1 MALSPE
7 DPHSYARPDL
17 AFVTDIHL
25 ELKVN
30 FQEQILKGKAVL
42 TVERKPS
49 ISEIILDSHKL
60 FIWSVKSLHPA
71 TNLTYEI
78 GHESRFGSK
87 FTINLPEPIHETD
100 TQYKIEIEYQTSK
113 NSPALHWLTSYQ
125 TADRTHPFLISNCK
139 FARARA
145 MFPCQDTPSN
155 KFTYSAKIFV
165 PLDFVVLMSAL
176 LENILSYSTRENLFE
191 YFQTIQVPS
200 YAVAIAVGSLK
211 IIHISEDIAVFTEL
225 KYIQEIG
232 KSFRK
237 VERMIQVAKQL
248 CGPYRWGRFDICVL
262 PPCIGEFQIECPCMA
277 FVSPFLLS
285 GDLSIISPIAWNIS
299 QSWAGLLV
307 TCANYEHM
315 WLNESF
321 AIFIC
326 RKILCTLLGE
336 EMKLFLEMKS
346 RHKIKRK
353 ISMLRSME
361 RVKSLVPTLTD
372 MLPENETKY
381 VFYEIGYA
389 LLEHIQSILGGSE
402 IFEPFLKSY
411 LDKFTFKS
419 IKTDDWKKYLYE
431 YFSDKTELLNNI
443 DWDIWFSK
451 ISILQDILNKTYNI
465 EFEKKCSDLVD
476 KFINWDEKSENLL
489 RLALSSDITQ
499 LNDLQKI
506 IFLAKLYASPSVLS
520 SEKLT
525 YMSYLYHFDNHC
537 YKIRYVWILLG
548 IKSRWNNLD
557 VNRLLEFIID
567 CCTPKFTCTL
577 YQNLYKWKEM
587 RNIAT
592 MSYLCN
598 NHKLSNET
606 KEKLK
611 LILHTN
617 E

>member
-42 TVERKPS
+42 TIERKPS

-100 TQYKIEIEYQTSK
+100 TRYKIEIEYQTSK

-125 TADRTHPFLISNCK
+125 TANRTHPFIH
-139 FARARA
+139 
-145 MFPCQDTPSN
+145 Q
-155 KFTYSAKIFV
+155 IFV
-165 PLDFVVLMSAL
+165 PSGFVVLMSAL

-211 IIHISEDIAVFTEL
+211 IIHISEDIAVFTEP

-232 KSFRK
+232 KSFYK

-262 PPCIGEFQIECPCMA
+262 PPCIGEFQIECPCVA

-285 GDLSIISPIAWNIS
+285 GDLSIISPIARNIS

-321 AIFIC
+321 AIFIY
-326 RKILCTLLGE
+326 RKIVCILLGE

-361 RVKSLVPTLTD
+361 RVKNLVPTLTD

-389 LLEHIQSILGGSE
+389 LLEHIQSVLGGSE

-443 DWDIWFSK
+443 DWDMWFSK

-465 EFEKKCSDLVD
+465 EFEKKCFDLVD

-499 LNDLQKI
+499 LNDLQKT

-557 VNRLLEFIID
+557 VNRLLEFTID
-567 CCTPKFTCTL
+567 CCTPKFICAL
-577 YQNLYKWKEM
+577 YQDLYKWEEM

-592 MSYLCN
+592 L
-598 NHKLSNET
+598 
-606 KEKLK
+606 
-611 LILHTN
+611 
-617 E
+617 